1 MLISRI
7 VAIVLL
13 SGMMLLGAAT
23 VSAQDYPNKPIRVL
37 TSTAGGASDILARLI
52 GQGIT
57 GPLGQPIVVEN
68 RPIILSI
75 EAAAKAPPDGYTL
88 LLFGSLIWLGPLMQ
102 DNLPWDSTRDFAPI
116 TLLANELNILV
127 VHPSLPVKSVKELIA
142 LAKARPGVLN
152 YGAGTGSP
160 SHLAAELFKSMAGV
174 NIVRIPYKASNLA
187 IIDLVT
193 GQTQL
198 VFGSSGNTS
207 PYIKSGRLRALAAAS
222 AQPSPLAPGL
232 PTIAASGL
240 PGYEVLSMN
249 GVLAPAKTPSAII
262 NRLNQ
267 EMVRVIVRPEVKEK
281 FLATGQEL
289 VGSTPEAFAAAIKT
303 DIAKMG
309 KVIKDANI
317 RSE

>member
-1 MLISRI
+1 M
-7 VAIVLL
+7 
-13 SGMMLLGAAT
+13 AT
-23 VSAQDYPNKPIRVL
+23 YCRMS
-37 TSTAGGASDILARLI
+37 
-52 GQGIT
+52 
-57 GPLGQPIVVEN
+57 
-68 RPIILSI
+68 
-75 EAAAKAPPDGYTL
+75 
-88 LLFGSLIWLGPLMQ
+88 
-102 DNLPWDSTRDFAPI
+102 
-116 TLLANELNILV
+116 
-127 VHPSLPVKSVKELIA
+127 
-142 LAKARPGVLN
+142 
-152 YGAGTGSP
+152 
-160 SHLAAELFKSMAGV
+160 
-174 NIVRIPYKASNLA
+174 
-187 IIDLVT
+187 
-193 GQTQL
+193 
-198 VFGSSGNTS
+198 SSGNTS